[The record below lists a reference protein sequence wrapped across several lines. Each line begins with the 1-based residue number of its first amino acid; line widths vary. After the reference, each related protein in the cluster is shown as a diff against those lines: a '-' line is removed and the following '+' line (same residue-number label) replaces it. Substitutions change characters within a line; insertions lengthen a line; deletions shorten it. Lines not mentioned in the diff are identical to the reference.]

1 MLGAEAFIG
10 SYLQCLHQHPELF
23 GEQLR
28 PEALPVHD
36 ILWVGP
42 LNKEP
47 RIPQEIHCG
56 PSTFRSG
63 VGIRSLLCN
72 WQEQHLRL
80 YLCLGFLQCN
90 FNWPNSSHY
99 PNQSSRHACLQFG
112 LHYLLGF
119 FPFPPPFFF
128 FFLEVGVLFNLKIN
142 CSLSVTELAIHLGW
156 LHLQFTFRNPKI
168 RMHFTL
174 NFLIDCIC
182 TYFSKKLE
190 LLHLSLP

>member
-1 MLGAEAFIG
+1 MT
-10 SYLQCLHQHPELF
+10 SYEW
-23 GEQLR
+23 G
-28 PEALPVHD
+28 
-36 ILWVGP
+36 LWIKSPGYHKRFTVDPP
-42 LNKEP
+42 L
-47 RIPQEIHCG
+47 
-56 PSTFRSG
+56 SG
-63 VGIRSLLCN
+63 VELASGACFVTGKNSIWDCIYVWDFCSAILTDLIHLTTQINQAGMLACN
-72 WQEQHLRL
+72 LFYIIFW
-80 YLCLGFLQCN
+80 G
-90 FNWPNSSHY
+90 SS
-99 PNQSSRHACLQFG
+99 
-112 LHYLLGF
+112 
-119 FPFPPPFFF
+119 PFHPHFF